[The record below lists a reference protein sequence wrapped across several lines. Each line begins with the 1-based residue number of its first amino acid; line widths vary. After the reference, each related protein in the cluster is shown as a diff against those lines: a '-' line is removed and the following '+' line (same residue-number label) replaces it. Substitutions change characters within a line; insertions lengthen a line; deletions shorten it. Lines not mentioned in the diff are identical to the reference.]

1 MFSKRSVIGQPTS
14 TPTEYGVM
22 PAARRVS
29 RSLLSSSQVLGG
41 STPASSNVET
51 LYQMV
56 DLFAPLYMTAY
67 CVPSTDPA
75 SATASPNAST
85 ILSRRLS
92 IGLIAPFFAK
102 SAIKPG
108 WPIAARVGGLPP
120 STAVESSGA
129 RLSPPDVY
137 LTLTFGYFSS
147 KPSIT
152 AWNDVCSLPAQM
164 AMTDTFPLTFSLPLA
179 PSFPP
184 PPPPQPAAANASRAT
199 SAATTDRCLIPELL
213 PPVAYA

>member
-1 MFSKRSVIGQPTS
+1 
-14 TPTEYGVM
+14 M

-108 WPIAARVGGLPP
+108 WPIAARV
-120 STAVESSGA
+120 A
-129 RLSPPDVY
+129 RLPPPDVY

-184 PPPPQPAAANASRAT
+184 PPPPQPGAANASRAT

-213 PPVAYA
+213 PPV